1 MGVLKT
7 ASQEDNW
14 GCLSST
20 FKPLDF
26 PRPYSADMLS
36 LHGGKEFYGGSFQA
50 HAPRIVPELFGFPF
64 SQALNRNT

>member
-7 ASQEDNW
+7 ASREDNW

-36 LHGGKEFYGGSFQA
+36 LHGGKGFYGGSSPAQA
-50 HAPRIVPELFGFPF
+50 QRIVPERFGYPL
-64 SQALNRNT
+64 SQA